1 MTPAIIQ
8 LKNNNID
15 FNIHEYDHDQNATSF
30 GLEAAEKLNANP
42 KQIFKTLV
50 LETDKKQLV
59 VAIVP
64 VESQVNLKKL
74 AKACKVKK
82 VIMADKLKVQ
92 NSTGYILGG
101 VSPIGQKKRLP
112 TFIDKSA
119 EAFDK
124 IYISAGKRG
133 LEISLFPSDL
143 VTLLQ
148 ASLSE
153 IRG

>member
-30 GLEAAEKLNANP
+30 GLEAAEKLDANP

-82 VIMADKLKVQ
+82 VIMADKVKVQ